1 MVFSSLLT
9 MTGRLTR
16 SRMKEMS
23 SSIASP
29 LLIGPANPISCPVP
43 TKAGEAAQKLEDVVK
58 PESEHFDITSGC
70 EMSFLD
76 SKARKR
82 DNSHVKIEYEKQE
95 PCLDKK
101 CDSTEEE
108 KSPAAKKEKWQPPL
122 WKQQLLNIYEM
133 RRRRDAPVDTMGCD
147 RISDDKAEPRV
158 SRTRSTCTF
167 KGSARTSFAQSTKLY
182 NFQHFIFS
190 INFGEENSFF
200 YLK

>member
-1 MVFSSLLT
+1 MVLSSLLT

-29 LLIGPANPISCPVP
+29 LLIGPANPISCPVS
-43 TKAGEAAQKLEDVVK
+43 TKAGEAAQKLDVVK
-58 PESEHFDITSGC
+58 PEPEQFDITSGC
-70 EMSFLD
+70 EMSSLD

-82 DNSHVKIEYEKQE
+82 DNSHVKIEYEKPE
-95 PCLDKK
+95 PCVDKK

-158 SRTRSTCTF
+158 SRTSSTLSRALHAHLSRKAPNFTIF
-167 KGSARTSFAQSTKLY
+167 NTSFFL
-182 NFQHFIFS
+182 S
-190 INFGEENSFF
+190 ILEKRKVSFT
-200 YLK
+200 LK

>member
-1 MVFSSLLT
+1 
-9 MTGRLTR
+9 
-16 SRMKEMS
+16 MS

-29 LLIGPANPISCPVP
+29 LLIGPANPISCPVS

-58 PESEHFDITSGC
+58 PESEQFDVTSGC

-95 PCLDKK
+95 PCVDKK

-158 SRTRSTCTF
+158 SRTSSTLSRALHAHLSRKAPNFTIF
-167 KGSARTSFAQSTKLY
+167 NTSFFL
-182 NFQHFIFS
+182 S
-190 INFGEENSFF
+190 ILEKRTVSFT
-200 YLK
+200 LKWLNLSKGTLLHYSDIWLFK